1 MKKPTAKTQQEK
13 TEIEQLSQ
21 AELVELVLGL
31 QKIIQELEEKLAIA
45 TGKSRTTSET
55 SSQPPSLDLI
65 QKSEKAK
72 VEGEEEQKKKPGGQP
87 GHQGTTRKG
96 FGRVDRYEISFPE
109 ICQWCGS
116 RELSEA
122 ISHQT
127 QQVACLI
134 AKPIEVV
141 EYQTQSCKCLECG
154 GIVRGALPEGIVP
167 GQDMNINLQALLV
180 WLGNYGH
187 LSYEKQQEL
196 VWELGGIDIGTGT
209 LQKTNQRVA
218 ETVETAIDDLWEWA
232 THRPN
237 VHVDETP
244 WCVMGVKEWLWT
256 ASGEGF
262 CLFHAADTR
271 GRVELET
278 MLGTEFAGVLSSD
291 DFSVYNG
298 CHVKAQQKCLAH
310 LLRHFKKV
318 LGLPGKNNN
327 AAVATVFIELINEAF
342 GQHRLW
348 REQGDLVTYCQWAI
362 DFKARLN
369 QALQTWLSTVGYAAG
384 LLLRSL
390 RDKADQ
396 WWYFLH
402 DPNVP
407 PDNNLAE
414 RSLRLA
420 VTKRKV
426 AGGSRSM
433 ARFKQTANLLS
444 VIQTCRFQARSAM
457 AFFREAISAHSC
469 DLATP
474 SLIPLSST

>member
-31 QKIIQELEEKLAIA
+31 QKVIQELQEKLAIA
-45 TGKSRTTSET
+45 TGKSRTTSQT

-72 VEGEEEQKKKPGGQP
+72 VEKEEEQKKKPGGQP

-96 FGRVDRYEISFPE
+96 FGRVDRYEISQPE

-122 ISHQT
+122 ISFQT
-127 QQVACLI
+127 QQVACLV

-154 GIVRGALPEGIVP
+154 GIVRGSLPEGIVP
-167 GQDMNINLQALLV
+167 GQDLNINLQALLV

-187 LSYEKQQEL
+187 LSYEKQREL
-196 VWELGGIDIGTGT
+196 VWELGAIEIGTGT

-218 ETVETAIDDLWEWA
+218 DSVEIAINDLWEWA
-232 THRPN
+232 RHRPN

-278 MLGTEFAGVLSSD
+278 MLGNEFAGVLSSD

-298 CHVKAQQKCLAH
+298 CHVTAQQKCLAH

-318 LGLPGKNNN
+318 LALPGQNNN
-327 AAVATVFIELINEAF
+327 AAVAAVFIELINEAF
-342 GQHRLW
+342 KQHRLW
-348 REQGDLVTYCQWAI
+348 REQGDLATYFQWAI

-396 WWYFLH
+396 WWYFLD
-402 DPNVP
+402 DPSVP

-426 AGGSRSM
+426 SGGSRSM
-433 ARFKQTANLLS
+433 ERFKQTANLLS

-469 DLATP
+469 GLAMP
-474 SLIPLSST
+474 SLIPLFST

>member
-1 MKKPTAKTQQEK
+1 MKKPEANTQQEK
-13 TEIEQLSQ
+13 AEIEQLSQ

-31 QKIIQELEEKLAIA
+31 QKIIEELKEKLAIA
-45 TGKSRTTSET
+45 TGKSRTNSKT
-55 SSQPPSLDLI
+55 SSQPPALDLI

-72 VEGEEEQKKKPGGQP
+72 VSAEEEPKKKPGGQP
-87 GHQGTTRKG
+87 GHQGKTRKG
-96 FGRVDRYEISFPE
+96 FGRIDRYEISNPE
-109 ICQWCGS
+109 ICNWCGS
-116 RELSEA
+116 RELSEV
-122 ISHQT
+122 ISLQT
-127 QQVACLI
+127 PQVACLV
-134 AKPIEVV
+134 AKPIEIV

-154 GIVRGALPEGIVP
+154 GVVRGSLPEGIVG
-167 GQDMNINLQALLV
+167 GQDLNINLQALLV

-187 LSYEKQQEL
+187 LSYQKQQEL
-196 VWELGGIDIGTGT
+196 IWELGAIEIGTGT

-218 ETVETAIDDLWEWA
+218 EAVEPTINDLWEWA
-232 THRPN
+232 THRQN

-298 CHVKAQQKCLAH
+298 CQVQAQQKCLAH

-318 LGLPGKNNN
+318 LALPGQNNN

-342 GQHRLW
+342 KQHRLW
-348 REQGDLVTYCQWAI
+348 REQGDMLTYCQWAI

-369 QALQTWLSTVGYAAG
+369 QALQVWRGTVGYAAG
-384 LLLRSL
+384 LLLSSL

-396 WWYFLH
+396 WWYFLK
-402 DPNVP
+402 DPHVP

-426 AGGSRSM
+426 SGGSRSM
-433 ARFKQTANLLS
+433 ERFKQTAHLRACYPDLS
-444 VIQTCRFQARSAM
+444 FSNSFCNG
-457 AFFREAISAHSC
+457 FFS
-469 DLATP
+469 
-474 SLIPLSST
+474 

>member
-1 MKKPTAKTQQEK
+1 MEKPAANTQQEK

-31 QKIIQELEEKLAIA
+31 QKIIQKLQEKLAIA
-45 TGKSRTTSET
+45 NGKGRTNSKT
-55 SSQPPSLDLI
+55 SSLPPSLDLI

-72 VEGEEEQKKKPGGQP
+72 DQAEEEQKKKPGGQP
-87 GHQGTTRKG
+87 GHQGKTRKG
-96 FGRVDRYEISFPE
+96 FGRVDRYEISQPS

-122 ISHQT
+122 ISFQT
-127 QQVACLI
+127 QQVACLV

-154 GIVRGALPEGIVP
+154 GVVRGSLPEGIVP
-167 GQDMNINLQALLV
+167 GQDLNINLQALLV

-187 LSYEKQQEL
+187 LAYEKQQEL

-218 ETVETAIDDLWEWA
+218 EAVKPAIDDLWEWA

-318 LGLPGKNNN
+318 LALPGQNNN
-327 AAVATVFIELINEAF
+327 AAVATVFIELVNEAF
-342 GQHRLW
+342 TQHRLW
-348 REQGDLVTYCQWAI
+348 REQGDLLTYFQWAV

-369 QALQTWLSTVGYAAG
+369 QSLQIWLGTVGYAAG
-384 LLLRSL
+384 LLLKSL

-396 WWYFLH
+396 WWYFLD
-402 DPNVP
+402 DPSVP

-426 AGGSRSM
+426 SGGSRSM
-433 ARFKQTANLLS
+433 ERFKQTAHLLS

-457 AFFREAISAHSC
+457 AFFRETIAAHSC
-469 DLATP
+469 DLEMP
-474 SLIPLSST
+474 SLIPLF

>member
-1 MKKPTAKTQQEK
+1 MEKPAAKTQQEK

-31 QKIIQELEEKLAIA
+31 QKVIQELEEKLAIA
-45 TGKSRTTSET
+45 SSKHRTTSKI
-55 SSQPPSLDLI
+55 SSLPPALDLI

-72 VEGEEEQKKKPGGQP
+72 EQTGEDQKKKPGGQA
-87 GHQGTTRKG
+87 GHQGKTRKG
-96 FGRVDRYEISFPE
+96 FGRVDRYEISQPS
-109 ICQWCGS
+109 ICDWCGS
-116 RELSEA
+116 RELSET

-127 QQVACLI
+127 QQVACLV

-141 EYQTQSCKCLECG
+141 EYQTRACKCLECG
-154 GIVRGALPEGIVP
+154 GIVRGSLPFGVVP
-167 GQDMNINLQALLV
+167 GQDLNINLQALLV

-196 VWELGGIDIGTGT
+196 VWELGAIEIGTGT
-209 LQKTNQRVA
+209 LQKTNQRLA
-218 ETVETAIDDLWEWA
+218 ESVEPAINNLWEWA

-256 ASGEGF
+256 ASGEDF
-262 CLFHAADTR
+262 CLFYAADTR

-298 CHVKAQQKCLAH
+298 CRVQAQQKCLAH

-327 AAVATVFIELINEAF
+327 ATVATVFIELINEAF
-342 GQHRLW
+342 KQHRLW
-348 REQGDLVTYCQWAI
+348 REAGDLPAYCQWATE
-362 DFKARLN
+362 FKARLT
-369 QALQTWLSTVGYAAG
+369 QSLQIWLGQVGYAAG
-384 LLLRSL
+384 LLLKSL

-396 WWYFLH
+396 WWYFLD

-426 AGGSRSM
+426 CGGSRSM
-433 ARFKQTANLLS
+433 KRFEQTADLLS

-457 AFFREAISAHSC
+457 TFFREAISAHSC
-469 DLATP
+469 DLAMP
-474 SLIPLSST
+474 SLIPIFQT

>member
-1 MKKPTAKTQQEK
+1 MEKPAEKTQQEK
-13 TEIEQLSQ
+13 PEIEQLSQ
-21 AELVELVLGL
+21 AELVELVVGL
-31 QKIIQELEEKLAIA
+31 KKIIEELQEKLAIA
-45 TGKSRTTSET
+45 TGKNRTNSKT
-55 SSQPPSLDLI
+55 SSQPPALDLI

-72 VEGEEEQKKKPGGQP
+72 EEEEQKKKPGGQP
-87 GHQGTTRKG
+87 GHQGKTRKG
-96 FGRVDRYEISFPE
+96 FGRVDRYEISQPE
-109 ICQWCGS
+109 RCSWCGS

-122 ISHQT
+122 ISLQT
-127 QQVACLI
+127 QQVACLV

-154 GIVRGALPEGIVP
+154 GIVRGSLPEGIVP
-167 GQDMNINLQALLV
+167 GQDLNINLQALLV

-196 VWELGGIDIGTGT
+196 VWELGAIEIGTGT

-218 ETVETAIDDLWEWA
+218 ESIKPAITELWEWA

-256 ASGEGF
+256 ASGEDF

-298 CHVKAQQKCLAH
+298 CQVQAQQKCLAH

-318 LGLPGKNNN
+318 LGLPGQNNN
-327 AAVATVFIELINEAF
+327 AAVATVFIELITEAF
-342 GQHRLW
+342 KQHRLW
-348 REQGDLVTYCQWAI
+348 REDRDLSTYYQWAVE
-362 DFKARLN
+362 FKTRLN
-369 QALQTWLSTVGYAAG
+369 QALQTWLSPVGYAAG
-384 LLLRSL
+384 LLLKSL
-390 RDKADQ
+390 RDKAAQ
-396 WWYFLH
+396 WWYFLD

-426 AGGSRSM
+426 SGGSRSM
-433 ARFKQTANLLS
+433 ARFKQTADLLS
-444 VIQTCRFQARSAM
+444 VIQTCRFQSRSAM
-457 AFFREAISAHSC
+457 SFFRQALSAHSC
-469 DLATP
+469 LFSLP
-474 SLIPLSST
+474 SLLPLFQP

>member
-1 MKKPTAKTQQEK
+1 MKKPATETQQEK

-21 AELVELVLGL
+21 AELVELVLGM
-31 QKIIQELEEKLAIA
+31 QKIIEELQEKLAIA
-45 TGKSRTTSET
+45 TGKNRTNSKT
-55 SSQPPSLDLI
+55 SSQPPALDLI

-72 VEGEEEQKKKPGGQP
+72 DQVEEEQKKKPGGQP
-87 GHQGTTRKG
+87 GHQGKTRKG
-96 FGRVDRYEISFPE
+96 FGRVDRYQISQPE
-109 ICQWCGS
+109 ICQRCGS
-116 RELSEA
+116 TELSEV
-122 ISHQT
+122 ISLQT
-127 QQVACLI
+127 QQVACLV

-154 GIVRGALPEGIVP
+154 EVVQGIPPEGIVP
-167 GQDMNINLQALLV
+167 GQDLNINLQALLV

-196 VWELGGIDIGTGT
+196 VWELGAIEIGTGT

-218 ETVETAIDDLWEWA
+218 AAIEPAIHDLWEWA
-232 THRPN
+232 TQQPN

-256 ASGEGF
+256 ASGKGF

-298 CHVKAQQKCLAH
+298 CSVQAQQKCLAH

-327 AAVATVFIELINEAF
+327 AIVATVFIDLINEAF
-342 GQHRLW
+342 KQHRLW
-348 REQGDLVTYCQWAI
+348 REQGDLLVYCQWATE
-362 DFKARLN
+362 FKPRLN
-369 QALQTWLSTVGYAAG
+369 QALQSWLGQTGYAAG
-384 LLLRSL
+384 LLLKSL
-390 RDKADQ
+390 RDKAEQ
-396 WWYFLH
+396 WWYFLD

-426 AGGSRSM
+426 CGGSRSM
-433 ARFKQTANLLS
+433 TRFKQTANLLS

-457 AFFREAISAHSC
+457 TFFREAVSAHSC
-469 DLATP
+469 VLALP
-474 SLIPLSST
+474 SLLPLF

>member
-1 MKKPTAKTQQEK
+1 
-13 TEIEQLSQ
+13 
-21 AELVELVLGL
+21 
-31 QKIIQELEEKLAIA
+31 
-45 TGKSRTTSET
+45 T

-65 QKSEKAK
+65 QKSETARIQ
-72 VEGEEEQKKKPGGQP
+72 EEEERKKKPGGQP

-96 FGRVDRYEISFPE
+96 FGRVDRYEISQPE

-127 QQVACLI
+127 QQVACLV
-134 AKPIEVV
+134 AKPIEVG

-154 GIVRGALPEGIVP
+154 GIVRGSLPEGIVP
-167 GQDMNINLQALLV
+167 RQDMNINLQALLV

-196 VWELGGIDIGTGT
+196 VWELGGIEIGTGT

-218 ETVETAIDDLWEWA
+218 EAIAPALDDLWAWA

-298 CHVKAQQKCLAH
+298 CHAKAQ
-310 LLRHFKKV
+310 HF
-318 LGLPGKNNN
+318 
-327 AAVATVFIELINEAF
+327 
-342 GQHRLW
+342 
-348 REQGDLVTYCQWAI
+348 
-362 DFKARLN
+362 
-369 QALQTWLSTVGYAAG
+369 
-384 LLLRSL
+384 
-390 RDKADQ
+390 
-396 WWYFLH
+396 
-402 DPNVP
+402 
-407 PDNNLAE
+407 
-414 RSLRLA
+414 
-420 VTKRKV
+420 
-426 AGGSRSM
+426 
-433 ARFKQTANLLS
+433 
-444 VIQTCRFQARSAM
+444 
-457 AFFREAISAHSC
+457 
-469 DLATP
+469 
-474 SLIPLSST
+474 